1 MVEVEAKLI
10 KQKNIAAEVVR
21 FTFEVPASFSSSPG
35 QFVMLKFEKKGEIKQ
50 RAYSILTHVPGK
62 MELAVKLIP
71 GGFGSEILRKSKMG
85 DRFTLRGPFDHFL
98 LANHNPKK
106 EIWMLCTGVGIVP
119 FYNMLNDFVPKY
131 PQQQF
136 KLIYSEKTK
145 ADLILHLNFLALAK
159 KNPNFKYVPTLTRE
173 KWAGAT
179 GRVGEHLGNNFKNKI
194 FYLCG
199 VKEFVEA
206 TKTFLMDKGVA
217 SKDIKF

>member
-1 MVEVEAKLI
+1 
-10 KQKNIAAEVVR
+10 
-21 FTFEVPASFSSSPG
+21 
-35 QFVMLKFEKKGEIKQ
+35 
-50 RAYSILTHVPGK
+50 
-62 MELAVKLIP
+62 MELVAKLIP
-71 GGFGSEILRKSKMG
+71 GGFGSEILKKTKVG
-85 DRFTLRGPFDHFL
+85 NKFTLRGPLTHFPP
-98 LANHNPKK
+98 ADYNPKK
-106 EIWMLCTGVGIVP
+106 EVWMLCTGVGVVP